1 MHVQQLDQYM
11 KKSNEQMR
19 REKENASASNLENS
33 GEAGKAGEGRRGGRK
48 KTRLATAAS
57 TAAVASASTGMTSTG
72 MDLDLPVDP
81 NEPTYCICNQVS
93 YGEMIACDN
102 NECKIEWFHFGC
114 VGLKDQPKGKWY
126 CPDCATVKK
135 SRKGR

>member
-1 MHVQQLDQYM
+1 MARDLVGNHLNSFVVLCHPVDR
-11 KKSNEQMR
+11 KHT
-19 REKENASASNLENS
+19 ASDHFVSTHLW
-33 GEAGKAGEGRRGGRK
+33 
-48 KTRLATAAS
+48 TRLATAAS
-57 TAAVASASTGMTSTG
+57 TAAVASASIGMTSTG
-72 MDLDLPVDP
+72 MDLDLHVDP
-81 NEPTYCICNQVS
+81 KEPTYCICNQVS

-102 NECKIEWFHFGC
+102 NECTIEWFHFGC

>member
-1 MHVQQLDQYM
+1 MLLHQTL
-11 KKSNEQMR
+11 R
-19 REKENASASNLENS
+19 T
-33 GEAGKAGEGRRGGRK
+33 AGKPGR
-48 KTRLATAAS
+48 
-57 TAAVASASTGMTSTG
+57 
-72 MDLDLPVDP
+72 
-81 NEPTYCICNQVS
+81 QVKVEEEDERSS